1 MLDFK
6 SVVDLFEILP
16 TEQKCIDYF
25 TDIIYVGLTELIVR
39 IAATKR
45 FFIMRMERITNVRH
59 VKSVLVSKSAQFL
72 KIVRFL

>member
-6 SVVDLFEILP
+6 SVVDLFEQLP
-16 TEQKCIDYF
+16 TEQKY
-25 TDIIYVGLTELIVR
+25 IIILLTYVGLTELIVR

-59 VKSVLVSKSAQFL
+59 VKSVLVSKSAQCL